1 MEAVYAGTFDPFTN
15 GHLEVVESSLKVF
28 KRIYILIAVNGV
40 KTGWLTDQDKLNLI
54 GDLFENNPSVEVVL
68 WDGLT
73 IDFLRKNNI
82 KVMLRGIRN
91 TIDFENEKSL
101 AWVNKEIEP
110 DIETI
115 WFPSSLELSSLS
127 SSVIREMIRCNQ
139 SVEKYLPLNINQ
151 FIKSKYV

>member
-127 SSVIREMIRCNQ
+127 
-139 SVEKYLPLNINQ
+139 
-151 FIKSKYV
+151 